1 MSAGQL
7 TSDEL
12 IATQVRSGHRAHSEP
27 TINNAWPIVVRSSE
41 IEIDESHKALSSPAS
56 SSGKTVYFALIVSV
70 LVATFGVTWIILNAL
85 VLPFDLASVG
95 GSIGNLHLNSK
106 AVSSSL
112 GQSSNSSQDGMLE
125 GQKGD
130 RLQIHDTVVRDAG
143 RDAIAG
149 ALQSPNLS
157 TAVHTTSIREQTF
170 HRQASVGDLRTPTK
184 THSHAGNKTKQQLR
198 AGG

>member
-27 TINNAWPIVVRSSE
+27 TINNVWPTVVRSSE
-41 IEIDESHKALSSPAS
+41 IEIDESHKALNSRAS

-70 LVATFGVTWIILNAL
+70 LAATFGVTWITLNAS
-85 VLPFDLASVG
+85 VLPFDLASVN
-95 GSIGNLHLNSK
+95 GSIGNLRLNSK

-130 RLQIHDTVVRDAG
+130 RLQIHDTVIREAG
-143 RDAIAG
+143 RDAIAE

-157 TAVHTTSIREQTF
+157 AAVHTTSIHKQTF
-170 HRQASVGDLRTPTK
+170 HRQPKASVGNLRTPTK
-184 THSHAGNKTKQQLR
+184 IHSHAGNK
-198 AGG
+198 ASNN

>member
-7 TSDEL
+7 ISDEL

-27 TINNAWPIVVRSSE
+27 TINNIWPTVVRSSE
-41 IEIDESHKALSSPAS
+41 IKIDESHKALNSPAS
-56 SSGKTVYFALIVSV
+56 SSGKKVHFALIVSV
-70 LVATFGVTWIILNAL
+70 LAATFGVTWIILNAS

-112 GQSSNSSQDGMLE
+112 GQSSNSSQDGVLE

-130 RLQIHDTVVRDAG
+130 RLQIHDTVVREAA
-143 RDAIAG
+143 RDAIAD

-157 TAVHTTSIREQTF
+157 TAVHTTSTHEQTF
-170 HRQASVGDLRTPTK
+170 HRQPKASVGDLRTPTK
-184 THSHAGNKTKQQLR
+184 THSHAGNKTSNN
-198 AGG
+198 